1 MRPSPPGVGPFE
13 VEDVGVLIGE
23 LDALVA
29 HAPSARL
36 VRTQIVLDRESVY
49 DVLDR
54 MRLALPETIRGV
66 RSFRQTD
73 PSDRDPVERDDLAPS
88 IDVLRDIDAL
98 DDLIHGASRVPA
110 CPRLRSPERYVRA
123 AFSTGPWGCRS
134 GGTHSPNMS
143 SQHDDREQD
152 HPDIVR
158 QEYADPSRFAAR
170 WALWSR
176 RTGPSAYDVAF
187 DALLKLEPKRVIELG
202 CGPGDF
208 AARVQAAGIELVAFD
223 QSQQMVD
230 LARARGTDAR
240 IGTVE
245 AIPSVEGA
253 FDAAVANFMLYHVVH
268 VDRAL
273 GEIARVAPALVA
285 ATMGYDQLRE
295 MWNLVGRDLGR
306 RQGLFMRETGG
317 QLLRAHYAN
326 VRMVDLPATVEM
338 SADDMRNYI
347 ANSVAHRHLASRV
360 PDFDG
365 TRTITASTAVFI
377 ASNPS

>member
-1 MRPSPPGVGPFE
+1 
-13 VEDVGVLIGE
+13 
-23 LDALVA
+23 
-29 HAPSARL
+29 
-36 VRTQIVLDRESVY
+36 
-49 DVLDR
+49 
-54 MRLALPETIRGV
+54 
-66 RSFRQTD
+66 
-73 PSDRDPVERDDLAPS
+73 
-88 IDVLRDIDAL
+88 
-98 DDLIHGASRVPA
+98 
-110 CPRLRSPERYVRA
+110 
-123 AFSTGPWGCRS
+123 
-134 GGTHSPNMS
+134 MS

-158 QEYADPSRFAAR
+158 QEYTDPSRFAAR

-187 DALLKLEPKRVIELG
+187 DALLELEPKHVIELG

-208 AARVQAAGIELVAFD
+208 AERVQAAGMRVVAFD
-223 QSQQMVD
+223 QSLQMVD
-230 LARARGTDAR
+230 LARARGVDAR

-245 AIPSVEGA
+245 AIPSDDGA
-253 FDAAVANFMLYHVVH
+253 FDVAVANFVLYHVAD

-273 GEIARVAPALVA
+273 GELARVAPALVA

-295 MWNLVGRDLGR
+295 MWDLVGRDLGR
-306 RQGLFMRETGG
+306 RKGLFMRETGE
-317 QLLRAHYAN
+317 QLLKAHFAN
-326 VRMVDLPATVEM
+326 VQVIDLPATVEM

-377 ASNPS
+377 ASNAS

>member
-1 MRPSPPGVGPFE
+1 
-13 VEDVGVLIGE
+13 
-23 LDALVA
+23 
-29 HAPSARL
+29 
-36 VRTQIVLDRESVY
+36 
-49 DVLDR
+49 
-54 MRLALPETIRGV
+54 
-66 RSFRQTD
+66 
-73 PSDRDPVERDDLAPS
+73 
-88 IDVLRDIDAL
+88 
-98 DDLIHGASRVPA
+98 
-110 CPRLRSPERYVRA
+110 
-123 AFSTGPWGCRS
+123 
-134 GGTHSPNMS
+134 MS

-158 QEYADPSRFAAR
+158 QEYTDPSRFAAR

-176 RTGPSAYDVAF
+176 RTGPPAYDVAF
-187 DALLKLEPKRVIELG
+187 DTLLKLEPKRVIELG

-208 AARVQAAGIELVAFD
+208 AARVQAAGMQVVAFD

-230 LARARGTDAR
+230 LARACGVDAR

-253 FDAAVANFMLYHVVH
+253 FDAAVANFVLYHVADVG
-268 VDRAL
+268 RAL
-273 GEIARVAPALVA
+273 GELARVAPALVA

-306 RQGLFMRETGG
+306 RQGLFMRETGE
-317 QLLRAHYAN
+317 QLLRAHYAK

-338 SADDMRNYI
+338 SADDMRTYI
-347 ANSVAHRHLASRV
+347 ANSVAHRHLTSRV

-377 ASNPS
+377 ASNAS

>member
-1 MRPSPPGVGPFE
+1 M
-13 VEDVGVLIGE
+13 
-23 LDALVA
+23 A
-29 HAPSARL
+29 
-36 VRTQIVLDRESVY
+36 
-49 DVLDR
+49 
-54 MRLALPETIRGV
+54 
-66 RSFRQTD
+66 
-73 PSDRDPVERDDLAPS
+73 
-88 IDVLRDIDAL
+88 
-98 DDLIHGASRVPA
+98 
-110 CPRLRSPERYVRA
+110 
-123 AFSTGPWGCRS
+123 
-134 GGTHSPNMS
+134 

-158 QEYADPSRFAAR
+158 QEYTDPSRFAAR

-176 RTGPSAYDVAF
+176 RTGPPAYDVAF
-187 DALLKLEPKRVIELG
+187 DALLELEPKRVIELG

-208 AARVQAAGIELVAFD
+208 AARVQAAGMQVVAFD

-230 LARARGTDAR
+230 LARAGGIDAR

-245 AIPSVEGA
+245 AIPSDDGA
-253 FDAAVANFMLYHVVH
+253 FDAAVANFMLYHIAD

-273 GEIARVAPALVA
+273 AELARVAPALVA

-295 MWNLVGRDLGR
+295 MWALVGRDLGR
-306 RQGLFMRETGG
+306 RHGLFMRETGR
-317 QLLRAHYAN
+317 QLLQAHYAN

-377 ASNPS
+377 ASSPT

>member
-1 MRPSPPGVGPFE
+1 
-13 VEDVGVLIGE
+13 
-23 LDALVA
+23 
-29 HAPSARL
+29 
-36 VRTQIVLDRESVY
+36 
-49 DVLDR
+49 
-54 MRLALPETIRGV
+54 
-66 RSFRQTD
+66 
-73 PSDRDPVERDDLAPS
+73 
-88 IDVLRDIDAL
+88 
-98 DDLIHGASRVPA
+98 
-110 CPRLRSPERYVRA
+110 
-123 AFSTGPWGCRS
+123 
-134 GGTHSPNMS
+134 MS

-152 HPDIVR
+152 HPDVVR
-158 QEYADPSRFAAR
+158 QEYVDPTRFAAR

-187 DALLKLEPKRVIELG
+187 DALLELEPKRVIELG

-208 AARVQAAGIELVAFD
+208 AARVQAAGMQVVAFD

-230 LARARGTDAR
+230 LARARGVDAR

-253 FDAAVANFMLYHVVH
+253 FDAAVANFMLYHVADVG
-268 VDRAL
+268 RAL
-273 GEIARVAPALVA
+273 GELARVAPALVA

-306 RQGLFMRETGG
+306 RQGLFMRETGQ
-317 QLLRAHYAN
+317 QLLRAHYAK

-377 ASNPS
+377 ASNAS